1 MQRSMGNLLAPP
13 PKEFVS
19 DDLDDEDEPMD
30 EDDNGLVQL
39 HCTTWTKLLITL
51 FIVALIMSIGD
62 AALQLGC
69 FVALPWLCVIFVSV
83 IYFDSKHVHESLVPR
98 VLKIVGDENVD
109 DVKIPR
115 CPHCGLR
122 VKHDDESQCPKQD
135 KVCWLLRAEEPYLM
149 NEKKYIAEISKFAPK
164 ANGYFGL
171 SGLDVLRYLLLVV
184 CLNVSSGICVV
195 WWWAFDNTGT
205 EEDRSLGDAEVIV
218 GILFCFLA
226 TIVFVKILSTVLY
239 HFVFAASVRD
249 VRAHVS
255 VYDVASRQCA
265 REFQHYYS
273 VILLVLLTHIVSTRS
288 IIGSTKLERETGT
301 TRTHSR

>member
-1 MQRSMGNLLAPP
+1 
-13 PKEFVS
+13 
-19 DDLDDEDEPMD
+19 
-30 EDDNGLVQL
+30 
-39 HCTTWTKLLITL
+39 
-51 FIVALIMSIGD
+51 
-62 AALQLGC
+62 
-69 FVALPWLCVIFVSV
+69 
-83 IYFDSKHVHESLVPR
+83 
-98 VLKIVGDENVD
+98 
-109 DVKIPR
+109 
-115 CPHCGLR
+115 
-122 VKHDDESQCPKQD
+122 
-135 KVCWLLRAEEPYLM
+135 M

-239 HFVFAASVRD
+239 HFVFAASVRS

-255 VYDVASRQCA
+255 VYGVASRQCA
-265 REFQHYYS
+265 
-273 VILLVLLTHIVSTRS
+273 
-288 IIGSTKLERETGT
+288 
-301 TRTHSR
+301 

>member
-1 MQRSMGNLLAPP
+1 MYGNTCWTQDVRSVRARSARILITSLKYYECHRITHSYHYTLKNY
-13 PKEFVS
+13 
-19 DDLDDEDEPMD
+19 DLYYFLMSS
-30 EDDNGLVQL
+30 NVTKYLTRASRSNTG
-39 HCTTWTKLLITL
+39 TTWTKLLITL

-69 FVALPWLCVIFVSV
+69 FVALPWLCVIFLSV

-98 VLKIVGDENVD
+98 VLKIVGDDENVD

-149 NEKKYIAEISKFAPK
+149 NEKKHITEISNFAPN

-195 WWWAFDNTGT
+195 WWWVRI
-205 EEDRSLGDAEVIV
+205 EISLS
-218 GILFCFLA
+218 
-226 TIVFVKILSTVLY
+226 LS
-239 HFVFAASVRD
+239 S
-249 VRAHVS
+249 
-255 VYDVASRQCA
+255 
-265 REFQHYYS
+265 
-273 VILLVLLTHIVSTRS
+273 
-288 IIGSTKLERETGT
+288 
-301 TRTHSR
+301 